1 MSKRKWAV
9 GKFRAVL
16 PITNRLRFGS
26 GVLTQ
31 CGVQPLAHNPLHVPL
46 HAQFPAAP
54 RMTAGSTSPHDGGT

>member
-1 MSKRKWAV
+1 MSRRKWAV

-31 CGVQPLAHNPLHVPL
+31 CGVQPLANNPL
-46 HAQFPAAP
+46 QAANSSATP
-54 RMTAGSTSPHDGGT
+54 RMTAGSTSAHDGGT